1 MKLITRDPII
11 EIAYLVIGIFISIYF
26 IYKAKKRIHYYM
38 FGVLGLVL
46 MLNDICALLPSILN
60 DYGLYM
66 NDYLAMLGIGKA
78 ISTVLLVVLI
88 VVSFWFYKIRFNK
101 RTSIYL
107 DLTVYVLAFLRI
119 LFAIIPADE
128 VTLTENLYLYGF
140 LRNIPLIGLGILTIV
155 YTYKVSKYQNDEAA
169 KCIFALILSLSLM
182 SESASISFKSFNAI
196 IVAILL
202 PVTIVVTYLIATN
215 YRSIRK
221 KE

>member
-1 MKLITRDPII
+1 
-11 EIAYLVIGIFISIYF
+11 
-26 IYKAKKRIHYYM
+26 M

-66 NDYLAMLGIGKA
+66 QDYLAMLGIGKA
-78 ISTVLLVVLI
+78 ISTILLVVLI

-101 RTSIYL
+101 RTSIYI

-119 LFAIIPADE
+119 LFAIIPVDE

-155 YTYKVSKYQNDEAA
+155 YTYKVSKHQNDEAT
-169 KCIFALILSLSLM
+169 KCIFALILSLGLM
-182 SESASISFKSFNAI
+182 SEGASISFKSSFM
-196 IVAILL
+196 IVALL
-202 PVTIVVTYLIATN
+202 IPASIIITYLITAN
-215 YRSIRK
+215 LRSIRK